1 MRITLLLCLLI
12 VGIAA
17 CSPSGIPDIA
27 ADMNQFLAQ
36 NGVSNTE
43 LKCMMLGNGVTP
55 GPDAM
60 CLLPMTSADV
70 STIVNALGLQP
81 KTDLLVTW
89 QPSGPDCWTRFD
101 FHDQSLSKWYVREG
115 VDAQIKLQNGV
126 SFTYFR
132 LFYSED
138 KSSGCISVSY
148 AGY

>member
-1 MRITLLLCLLI
+1 MRIVLLLCLLI
-12 VGIAA
+12 VAAA
-17 CSPSGIPDIA
+17 CSPSGVPDIS

-36 NGVSNTE
+36 NGVSNSD
-43 LKCMMLGNGVTP
+43 LKCMLLGNGVKQ

-60 CLLPMTSADV
+60 CLLPLTNTDV
-70 STIVNALGLQP
+70 SALVNTLGLQP
-81 KTDLLVTW
+81 KTDSFVSW

-101 FHDQSLSKWYVREG
+101 FHDLTFSKWYTSGED
-115 VDAQIKLQNGV
+115 DAHIKLPTGA